1 MEINNLFN
9 DRDLSWLSFNGR
21 VLAEATKTEVPL
33 LERIK
38 FLSIF
43 SSNLD
48 EFYRVRMPVLAAF
61 QKITSDGDGAD
72 TANLQQARDTI
83 LAQQQLFGKTL
94 LSHIIP
100 ELKENNIHLFYNEAV
115 PDKYKH
121 LLTAYFYSDV
131 LGFLQPVYVGVNDI
145 NFFPQNNQLYFLVT
159 LDAGGKKAETAIVN
173 IPSDKV
179 PRFYT
184 IEMDNETA
192 VFFLDD
198 IMRLNLDL
206 LFPGKTVMGCYS
218 FKITRDAE
226 LDLKDEYTSDVAEQ
240 VEKQL
245 NKRDQGLA
253 TRFLFEPGI
262 PMHSLNLTTE
272 QLGLAN
278 AVSVEGG
285 RYHNLKDFADFPVKN
300 TGLSYSRWPAVAWPQ
315 VPQDVTLLQYLDRRD
330 VLLNVPYQSYHSIL
344 RFFNEAATHP
354 DVEEVYITLYRVAR
368 ESKIVNA
375 LISAAKNGKKVTVM
389 IELKARFDEANN
401 IKWARKM
408 KDAGVRIIYS
418 ITALKVHA
426 KVALV
431 KRRQGDRI
439 KYTGLLATGNFNE
452 STASFY
458 TDHILMTSNPALTRE
473 MELLLLFLT
482 KRQKPSSPDLI
493 PFSELLVS
501 QFNLQ
506 RRFLELIDL
515 EIANARQ
522 RLPAS
527 VIIKMNNL
535 EEKVL
540 ISKLYDAS
548 RAGVKIQLIVRGIC
562 CIVPGVEG
570 MSENIIVRRIVDR
583 YLEHGR
589 IFIFENAGE
598 KEIYMGSADW
608 MNRNIYRRIEVCF
621 PVYDAGIK
629 AQILHLIDLQLQDN
643 VQAVYID
650 QAMSNRPVEKQGEA
664 IQSQQA
670 IYSFL
675 KNNKYE
681 AII

>member
-1 MEINNLFN
+1 MESNNLFN

-21 VLAEATKTEVPL
+21 VLAEATQSAVPL

-61 QKITSDGDGAD
+61 QKITSDGDEAN
-72 TANLQQARDTI
+72 TANLQQARDI
-83 LAQQQLFGKTL
+83 IMSQQQLFGKTL
-94 LSHIIP
+94 TGQIIP
-100 ELKENNIHLFYNEAV
+100 QLKQNGIHLFYNEAI
-115 PDKYKH
+115 PDKYH
-121 LLTAYFYSDV
+121 ALLKAYFYSDV
-131 LGFLQPVYVGVNDI
+131 LGFLQPVCVGVNDI
-145 NFFPQNNQLYFLVT
+145 NFFPENNKLYFLAVT
-159 LDAGGKKAETAIVN
+159 ENNGQQETVIVN

-184 IEMDNETA
+184 ADLDGETA

-198 IMRLNLDL
+198 IMRLNLNT
-206 LFPGKTVMGCYS
+206 LFPCKNVKGCYS

-262 PMHSLNLTTE
+262 PLYSLNLTTE

-300 TGLSYSRWPAVAWPQ
+300 SALIYSRWPAADYPD
-315 VPQDVTLLQYLDRRD
+315 VPGGTTLLQYLDGRD

-354 DVEEVYITLYRVAR
+354 DVEEIYITLYRVAR

-426 KVALV
+426 KVALI
-431 KRRQGDRI
+431 KRREDDRI

-452 STASFY
+452 STALFY

-506 RRFLELIDL
+506 RRFLELIDN
-515 EIANARQ
+515 EIANAER

-527 VIIKMNNL
+527 IIIKMNNL

-570 MSENIIVRRIVDR
+570 MSNNIEVRRIVDR

-589 IFIFENAGE
+589 VFIFENGGD
-598 KEIYMGSADW
+598 KQVYMGSADW

-621 PVYDAGIK
+621 PVYDVGIK
-629 AQILHLIDLQLQDN
+629 AEIMRLIDLQLQDN
-643 VQAVYID
+643 VQAVYVD
-650 QAMSNRPVEKQGEA
+650 REMNNVPVTSSTPEV
-664 IQSQQA
+664 QSQQA
-670 IYSFL
+670 IYNFL
-675 KNNKYE
+675 KNDKHEKN
-681 AII
+681 I

>member
-1 MEINNLFN
+1 METNNLFN

-21 VLAEATKTEVPL
+21 VLAEAAQPSVPL

-72 TANLQQARDTI
+72 TANLQQARETI

-94 LSHIIP
+94 ITQIIP
-100 ELKENNIHLFYNEAV
+100 ELSENGIHLFYNEAI
-115 PDKYKH
+115 PDKYQA

-131 LGFLQPVYVGVNDI
+131 LGFLQPVYVGLNDI
-145 NFFPQNNQLYFLVT
+145 NFFPENNKLYFLVVIEN
-159 LDAGGKKAETAIVN
+159 GGKQETVIVN

-184 IEMDNETA
+184 AELNGETA

-198 IMRLNLDL
+198 IMRLNLKL
-206 LFPGKTVMGCYS
+206 LFPGKIVKGCYS

-226 LDLKDEYTSDVAEQ
+226 LDLKDEYTSDVAGQ

-262 PMHSLNLTTE
+262 PLYSLNLTTE

-300 TGLSYSRWPAVAWPQ
+300 SALSYDRWPAANCPD
-315 VPQDVTLLQYLDRRD
+315 VPRDTTLLQYLDGRD

-431 KRRQGDRI
+431 KRRDGDRI

-473 MELLLLFLT
+473 MELLLLFLA

-493 PFSELLVS
+493 PFGELLVS

-506 RRFLELIDL
+506 RRFLELIDN
-515 EIANARQ
+515 EIANAQ
-522 RLPAS
+522 QGLPAS
-527 VIIKMNNL
+527 ITIKMNNL

-562 CIVPGVEG
+562 CIVPGVQG
-570 MSENIIVRRIVDR
+570 MSENIEVRRIVDR

-589 IFIFENAGE
+589 IFIFENRGD
-598 KEIYMGSADW
+598 KQVYMGSADW

-621 PVYDAGIK
+621 PLYDARIK
-629 AQILHLIDLQLQDN
+629 AEILHLIDLQWQDN

-650 QAMSNRPVEKQGEA
+650 QAMSNQPVKAQGEA
-664 IQSQQA
+664 VQSQHA
-670 IYSFL
+670 IYNFL
-675 KNNKYE
+675 KNDKHE
-681 AII
+681 TII

>member
-1 MEINNLFN
+1 METNNLFN

-21 VLAEATKTEVPL
+21 VLAEAAKPSVPL

-72 TANLQQARDTI
+72 TANLQQARETI

-94 LSHIIP
+94 VAQIIP
-100 ELKENNIHLFYNEAV
+100 ELSENGIHLFYNEAI
-115 PDKYKH
+115 PDKYQA

-131 LGFLQPVYVGVNDI
+131 LGFLQPVYVGLNDI
-145 NFFPQNNQLYFLVT
+145 NFFPENNKLYFLVVIEN
-159 LDAGGKKAETAIVN
+159 GGKQETVIVN

-184 IEMDNETA
+184 TELNGETA

-198 IMRLNLDL
+198 IMRLNLKL
-206 LFPGKTVMGCYS
+206 LFLGKIVKGCYS

-226 LDLKDEYTSDVAEQ
+226 LDLKDEYTSDVAGQ

-262 PMHSLNLTTE
+262 PLYSLNLTTE

-300 TGLSYSRWPAVAWPQ
+300 SALSYDRWPAANCPD
-315 VPQDVTLLQYLDRRD
+315 VPRDTTLLQYLDGRD

-344 RFFNEAATHP
+344 RLFNEAATHP

-431 KRRQGDRI
+431 KRRDGDRI

-473 MELLLLFLT
+473 MELLLLFLA

-493 PFSELLVS
+493 PFGELLVS

-506 RRFLELIDL
+506 RRFLELIDN
-515 EIANARQ
+515 EIANAQ
-522 RLPAS
+522 QGLPAS
-527 VIIKMNNL
+527 ITIKMNNL

-562 CIVPGVEG
+562 CIVPGVQG
-570 MSENIIVRRIVDR
+570 MSENIEVRRIVDR

-589 IFIFENAGE
+589 IFIFENRGD
-598 KEIYMGSADW
+598 KQVYMGSADW

-621 PVYDAGIK
+621 PVYNAGIK
-629 AQILHLIDLQLQDN
+629 AEILHLIDLQWQDN
-643 VQAVYID
+643 MQAVYID
-650 QAMSNRPVEKQGEA
+650 REMSNKPVARQGEA
-664 IQSQQA
+664 VQSQHA
-670 IYSFL
+670 IYNFL
-675 KNNKYE
+675 KNDKHE
-681 AII
+681 TII

>member
-1 MEINNLFN
+1 MANDNLFN

-48 EFYRVRMPVLAAF
+48 EFYRVRMPVLAAL
-61 QKITSDGDGAD
+61 QKITSDGDEAN

-94 LSHIIP
+94 LSQIIP
-100 ELKENNIHLFYNEAV
+100 ELRQNSIHLFYNEQI
-115 PDKYKH
+115 PDKYKP

-131 LGFLQPVYVGVNDI
+131 LGFLQSVYVGVNDI

-159 LDAGGKKAETAIVN
+159 LDGGDKAETVIVN

-184 IEMDNETA
+184 TELNGETA

-206 LFPGKTVMGCYS
+206 LFPGKTVKGCYS

-300 TGLSYSRWPAVAWPQ
+300 AALSYNRWPSVAYPNI
-315 VPQDVTLLQYLDRRD
+315 PDDTTLLQYLDGRD

-375 LISAAKNGKKVTVM
+375 LISAAKSGKKVTVM

-431 KRRQGDRI
+431 KRRDGDRI

-473 MELLLLFLT
+473 MELLLLFLA
-482 KRQKPSSPDLI
+482 KRQKPPSPELI
-493 PFSELLVS
+493 PFGELLVS

-506 RRFLELIDL
+506 RRFLELIDN
-515 EIANARQ
+515 EIANAQ
-522 RLPAS
+522 QGLPAS
-527 VIIKMNNL
+527 ITMKMNNL

-562 CIVPGVEG
+562 CIVPGVTG
-570 MSENIIVRRIVDR
+570 MSDNIIVRRIVDR

-589 IFIFENAGE
+589 VFIFENGGD
-598 KEIYMGSADW
+598 KQVYMGSADW

-650 QAMSNRPVEKQGEA
+650 EAMSNTPVERQGDA
-664 IQSQQA
+664 VRSQQA
-670 IYSFL
+670 IYEFL
-675 KNNKYE
+675 KNNKHE
-681 AII
+681 ENI